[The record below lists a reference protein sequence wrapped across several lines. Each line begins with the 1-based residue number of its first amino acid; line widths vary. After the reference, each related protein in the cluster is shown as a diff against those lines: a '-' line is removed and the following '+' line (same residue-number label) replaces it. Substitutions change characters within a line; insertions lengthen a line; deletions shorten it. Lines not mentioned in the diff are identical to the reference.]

1 MSNERLLNFGEFY
14 LEESVEG
21 VAEEEE
27 IEFISKE
34 LKEAEIEV
42 EKSEG
47 TALEL
52 IRIAKVEAKIEKGRI
67 FKKKFYES
75 LGNIKSL
82 LPQIEKDEPQLAMAF
97 RKLEGKLDDLL
108 DDKEK
113 MLLLEYLRKTG
124 KQLHTD
130 PAK

>member
-21 VAEEEE
+21 VAEEED

-34 LKEAEIEV
+34 LMEAEIEV
-42 EKSEG
+42 EKSEE

-52 IRIAKVEAKIEKGRI
+52 IRKAKVEVKIENGRI

-82 LPQIEKDEPQLAMAF
+82 LPQIEKDEPQLATAF

-113 MLLLEYLRKTG
+113 MLLLEYIRKT
-124 KQLHTD
+124 K
-130 PAK
+130 KE